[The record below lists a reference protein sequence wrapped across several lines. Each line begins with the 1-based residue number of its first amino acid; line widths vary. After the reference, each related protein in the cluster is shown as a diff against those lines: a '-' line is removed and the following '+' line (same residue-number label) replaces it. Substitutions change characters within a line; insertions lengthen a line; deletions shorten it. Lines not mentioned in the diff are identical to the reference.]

1 MNTNMN
7 LRFAAS
13 LAAATLVLAGCV
25 SKPTIGFEANQQ
37 APFSEFKTY
46 ALLPLPNKVEG
57 GDPGTAMRI
66 APLVTSEIKSG
77 MAQKEYREVPA
88 KQADIVLH
96 VRGKVVGKTDVTD
109 WGYSYAG
116 YGRWGGYYD
125 PMGGI
130 SVDQYNEGV
139 LSVEAFQRTSKQP
152 VWVGWGQGRLEDK
165 FNEQRLKETLNHIVS
180 QFPQAGTT
188 PAPKP
193 AKK

>member
-1 MNTNMN
+1 MN

-13 LAAATLVLAGCV
+13 LAAATLLLAGCV

-57 GDPGTAMRI
+57 GDPGAALRI

-77 MAQKEYREVPA
+77 MAQKGYREVPA
-88 KQADIVLH
+88 EQADVVLH
-96 VRGKVVGKTDVTD
+96 VRGKIVGKTDVTD

-125 PMGGI
+125 PMGGV

-139 LSVEAFQRTSKQP
+139 LSIEAFHRPSKQI
-152 VWVGWGQGRLEDK
+152 VWVGWAQARLEEK
-165 FNEQRLKETLNHIVS
+165 VNEARLKEALVNIVS
-180 QFPQAGTT
+180 QFPQAGTA